1 MMNRDDNRKS
11 ALSTATAERECD
23 IAQQIKPLLY
33 TKAQAAEI
41 LGLKES
47 SIKWLLRK
55 KAIPHRKVSGK
66 IRFTKSD
73 LQALIDASAVT
84 QCRVAIQKGA

>member
-1 MMNRDDNRKS
+1 MKCDNNKKS
-11 ALSTATAERECD
+11 TSLTATAESECE
-23 IAQQIKPLLY
+23 IARQIEPLLY
-33 TKAQAAEI
+33 TKAQAAEM

-47 SIKWLLRK
+47 SIEWLLRK